1 MSPLRDVS
9 YVICAGIAALF
20 CALTAFIWKSGFPKI
35 MAALMSVS
43 MASHVLERVL
53 ATPTPWLRPVAFCR
67 VLLSLSAVLLFFVS
81 GQSHPTSDT
90 AASKLQSCGSVT
102 IFVCR
107 DFHARSLM
115 ISLFGKNEPEPTLL
129 ERLKKSVSKTK
140 AALAET
146 VDTIFLGER
155 KIDPSILKDL
165 ETALL
170 SADLGVKPTRE
181 ILDAVREKMDR
192 NALADAAQLKRE
204 IKSHI
209 IRILNAPV
217 RPDVAASGISTSQNG
232 SGTRVIFIV
241 GVNGAGKT
249 TSIGKLANRL
259 RQEGRSVVL
268 CAADTFRA
276 AAVEQLEIWA
286 QRNGI
291 EVIKQK
297 SGADPAA
304 VVFDAVAAAKA
315 RSADVVIVDTAGRL
329 HTKSNL
335 MAELEKMKRTA
346 AKVIPGAPHD
356 VLLVL
361 DATTGQNGLAQ
372 AREFTSTVGITG
384 IILTKLDGTAKG
396 GIVVAISRELG
407 LPIRFVGT
415 GEQINDMVP
424 FDAEAY
430 ANSLFD

>member
-1 MSPLRDVS
+1 
-9 YVICAGIAALF
+9 
-20 CALTAFIWKSGFPKI
+20 
-35 MAALMSVS
+35 
-43 MASHVLERVL
+43 
-53 ATPTPWLRPVAFCR
+53 
-67 VLLSLSAVLLFFVS
+67 
-81 GQSHPTSDT
+81 
-90 AASKLQSCGSVT
+90 
-102 IFVCR
+102 
-107 DFHARSLM
+107 M
-115 ISLFGKNEPEPTLL
+115 ISLFGKPEKTEPSLL
-129 ERLKKSVSKTK
+129 ERLQASVSKTR
-140 AALAET
+140 AVLSAT
-146 VDTIFLGER
+146 VDNIFLGER
-155 KIDPSILKDL
+155 RIDPALLKQL

-181 ILDAVREKMDR
+181 ILDAVREKLDR
-192 NALADAAQLKRE
+192 NALSDAGQLKRE

-209 IRILNAPV
+209 MRILASSDTHAGKSGTSGATSPAFPQIQTAP
-217 RPDVAASGISTSQNG
+217 SNG
-232 SGTRVIFIV
+232 SGPRVIFIV

-259 RQEGRSVVL
+259 RQEGLSVVL

-286 QRNGI
+286 HRNGI

-304 VVFDAVAAAKA
+304 VVYDAMAAAKA
-315 RSADVVIVDTAGRL
+315 RNANAVIVDTAGRL

-372 AREFTSTVGITG
+372 AREFTSSVGVTG

-396 GIVVAISRELG
+396 GIVVAIARELG

-424 FDAEAY
+424 FDAETY

>member
-1 MSPLRDVS
+1 
-9 YVICAGIAALF
+9 
-20 CALTAFIWKSGFPKI
+20 
-35 MAALMSVS
+35 
-43 MASHVLERVL
+43 
-53 ATPTPWLRPVAFCR
+53 
-67 VLLSLSAVLLFFVS
+67 
-81 GQSHPTSDT
+81 
-90 AASKLQSCGSVT
+90 
-102 IFVCR
+102 
-107 DFHARSLM
+107 M
-115 ISLFGKNEPEPTLL
+115 ITLFGKPEPTLA
-129 ERLKKSVSKTK
+129 ERLKASVSKTK
-140 AALAET
+140 AALSET
-146 VDTIFLGER
+146 VDAILLGER
-155 KIDPSILKDL
+155 RIDLSVLQKL

-192 NALADAAQLKRE
+192 NALSDSSQLKRE

-209 IRILNAPV
+209 VRILSAPV
-217 RPDVAASGISTSQNG
+217 KPDTATAGGAAASPNG
-232 SGTRVIFIV
+232 SGARVIFIV

-259 RQEGRSVVL
+259 RQEGRSVIL

-276 AAVEQLEIWA
+276 AAIEQLEIWA
-286 QRNGI
+286 QRNGV

-304 VVFDAVAAAKA
+304 VVYDAVAAAKA

-356 VLLVL
+356 ILLVL
-361 DATTGQNGLAQ
+361 DATTGQNGLVQ
-372 AREFTSTVGITG
+372 AREFTSTVGVTG

-424 FDAEAY
+424 FDAETY

>member
-1 MSPLRDVS
+1 
-9 YVICAGIAALF
+9 
-20 CALTAFIWKSGFPKI
+20 
-35 MAALMSVS
+35 
-43 MASHVLERVL
+43 
-53 ATPTPWLRPVAFCR
+53 
-67 VLLSLSAVLLFFVS
+67 
-81 GQSHPTSDT
+81 
-90 AASKLQSCGSVT
+90 
-102 IFVCR
+102 
-107 DFHARSLM
+107 M
-115 ISLFGKNEPEPTLL
+115 ITLFGKPEPTLA
-129 ERLKKSVSKTK
+129 ERLKASVSKTK
-140 AALAET
+140 AALSET
-146 VDTIFLGER
+146 VDTIFLGE
-155 KIDPSILKDL
+155 KKVDPALLKQL
-165 ETALL
+165 ETALI
-170 SADLGVKPTRE
+170 SADLGVSTTRE
-181 ILDAVREKMDR
+181 ILDAVREKLDR
-192 NALADAAQLKRE
+192 NALSDASQLKGE

-209 IRILNAPV
+209 ARILNASSGTKTAL
-217 RPDVAASGISTSQNG
+217 PDAVAASPNG
-232 SGTRVIFIV
+232 KGPRVIFIV

-259 RQEGRSVVL
+259 RKEGLSVIL

-304 VVFDAVAAAKA
+304 VVYDAVAAAKA
-315 RSADVVIVDTAGRL
+315 RSSDAVIVDTAGRL

-356 VLLVL
+356 ILLVL

-372 AREFTSTVGITG
+372 AREFTSTVGVTG

-396 GIVVAISRELG
+396 GIVVAISRELA

-415 GEQINDMVP
+415 GEQINDLVP
-424 FDAEAY
+424 FDAETY
-430 ANSLFD
+430 VNSLFD